1 MSLPLFEVTRLNKG
15 MSEDIIKQLESER
28 VPKWAQEKTLAG
40 IKSEGFYNKIASV
53 FKPFYY

>member
-1 MSLPLFEVTRLNKG
+1 VTRLNRG

-28 VPKWAQEKTLAG
+28 IPKWAQEKTLAG